1 MFNDEADVDGTFLY
15 KLERESK
22 ALKLVAHLK
31 RSEKTYVRK
40 RAAEMLG
47 NLTTIHNPEERQ
59 RVVEALVTAVRED
72 EEDDVR
78 AAAID
83 ALYQRGE
90 ESFDHLLSELSGME
104 LSESTNTT
112 ANQLLARWLSADRPE
127 FRMVAAT
134 ALGRREAT
142 AAVPELVEALT
153 DSDVRVR
160 ARAATACGQIGDP
173 RVIDPLSKR
182 LRDDRQHVREAAA
195 NALGTIG
202 TDSALK
208 ELVPATQASSESLRL
223 IAVDELANYGSAEPV
238 IVLVEALDDES
249 STVQRAAMLSLLEL
263 LTTASTDE
271 AETVRVTVVD
281 QLQRVDVRE
290 TVQPLLDIAD
300 DGTRPKHRQTA
311 IWLLSR
317 IVDDQH
323 RSVAIDCLVGALDG
337 EDEVTASLAEDGLKE
352 LASPEL
358 EKRLRMYLSREEGSP
373 SSRDR
378 AQNVLDVICDGSS
391 GELVTTGVDYAYVDS
406 PADYTDQIR
415 DGGND

>member
-1 MFNDEADVDGTFLY
+1 MFNDESDVDETFLY

-22 ALKLVAHLK
+22 ALKLVVHLK

-47 NLTTIHNPEERQ
+47 NLTTIPNPEERQ

-104 LSESTNTT
+104 LSESTDIT

-134 ALGRREAT
+134 ALGQREAT

-153 DSDVRVR
+153 DPDVRVR
-160 ARAATACGQIGDP
+160 ARAATACGRIGDP
-173 RVIDPLSKR
+173 RVIDPLSER

-202 TDSALK
+202 TDSALEK
-208 ELVPATQASSESLRL
+208 LVPATQASSESLRL
-223 IAVDELANYGSAEPV
+223 IAVDELANYGSVEPV

-271 AETVRVTVVD
+271 AETVRDTVVE

-290 TVQPLLDIAD
+290 TVPPLLDIAG
-300 DGTRPKHRQTA
+300 DGKRPKHRQTA

-317 IVDDQH
+317 IVGDQH
-323 RSVAIDCLVGALDG
+323 RSAAIDCLVGVLDD
-337 EDEVTASLAEDGLKE
+337 EDEVTTSLAEDGLKE

-358 EKRLRMYLSREEGSP
+358 EKRLRMYLSRGEGSP
-373 SSRDR
+373 ASRDR
-378 AQNVLDVICDGSS
+378 VQNVLDEICDGSS
-391 GELVTTGVDYAYVDS
+391 GELVTTGVDYTYVDS
-406 PADYTDQIR
+406 PADYTEQIS
-415 DGGND
+415 DGEKD